1 MDRFGRGRDVRYFH
15 ANFADI
21 DQVVAEA
28 GSPLD
33 GVLLDLGVSSLQL
46 DQAVRGFSF
55 DQPGPLDMRL
65 DRTQDLSAETIVNR
79 WPAERLSD
87 IFRQYGDQP
96 MARRIALAIVKA
108 RRREPIR
115 TTDQLA
121 AIVLAALPAAF
132 RKAQRQH
139 PATRVFQA
147 LRIAVNEELQSLET
161 FFDKVFDCMKPGG
174 RVAVIAFHS
183 GEDRIVKN
191 RLRQAALEGR
201 VRLALQK
208 PITPTPDEVRAN
220 PRSRSAR
227 LRVAE
232 VLRAAG

>member
-46 DQAVRGFSF
+46 DEAVRGFSF

-79 WPAERLSD
+79 WPAERLRHLPPVRRPAD
-87 IFRQYGDQP
+87 GPAHRPGD
-96 MARRIALAIVKA
+96 RRGP
-108 RRREPIR
+108 RREPIR

-121 AIVLAALPAAF
+121 AIVLGALPAAF

-161 FFDKVFDCMKPGG
+161 FFDKVFGCMKPGG

-191 RLRQAALEGR
+191 RLRQAAIGVGSASLCRSRSRPRRRDPG
-201 VRLALQK
+201 Q
-208 PITPTPDEVRAN
+208 

-227 LRVAE
+227 MRVAE